1 MMDRR
6 WVDNGRKMIVV
17 FVGTADVLFAVSG
30 IEDAVTYSARD
41 GGDSE
46 AFLEFDLCHEGLWV
60 TGYGLWV
67 TGYG

>member
-1 MMDRR
+1 
-6 WVDNGRKMIVV
+6 
-17 FVGTADVLFAVSG
+17 LFAVSG

-60 TGYGLWV
+60 MGYGLWV
-67 TGYG
+67 TGYGLWVIKNSASQMKDAAKISQK